1 MVSYKYFRKILAENT
16 LEDVF
21 SFIYEK
27 NLWGGKESA
36 SGRGSS
42 YKQTKILITEIL
54 KLIKKYRIKSILDI
68 PCGDFNW
75 MQNVVNDDLKYIG
88 GDIVGPIVRKNQR
101 QYKKNNIKFIKI
113 NLITDSLPAA
123 DLLICRDC
131 FVHFSYEDIKKSLI
145 NIRKQKIKY
154 LLVTTFTERTRNRN
168 ILTGDWRPLNMEI
181 KPFYLRP
188 MEIINEQC
196 SERNGRYADK
206 SLMLVRVGIIKDN
219 LV

>member
-1 MVSYKYFRKILAENT
+1 MVNYKHFRKILAENT
-16 LEDVF
+16 PEDVF
-21 SFIYEK
+21 RFVYKK
-27 NLWGGKESA
+27 NLWGNKESV

-42 YKQTKILITEIL
+42 SKQTKILITEIP

-88 GDIVGPIVRKNQR
+88 GDIVELIVRKNQR

-113 NLITDSLPAA
+113 NLITDPLPTA

-131 FVHFSYEDIKKSLI
+131 FVHFSYLDIKKSLI

-154 LLVTTFTERTRNRN
+154 LLVTTFTERIHNRN
-168 ILTGDWRPLNMEI
+168 ILTGDWRPLNMQI
-181 KPFYLRP
+181 KPFHLRP
-188 MEIINEQC
+188 KEIINEQC

-206 SLMLVRVGIIKDN
+206 SLMLVQVSTIKEI